1 MKQAFKLYKP
11 LVSDEGTPITTLTAA
26 LLTLGQNNQ
35 ADTKATDDLTASD
48 LRVMAVTGLSED
60 ELNRLAAPDFNSL
73 ASYVEKQRTQPTAA
87 FLGNK
92 QNNQNNQNAD
102 SPTLIQP
109 ISANGGE
116 QVNSLTLKVPTVKMI
131 RMRDKVEGD
140 LMTRALWLTAACTDV
155 GPDDLLS
162 LAMPD
167 WIQLQMRLGD
177 FLQQPAA
184 YFRSGT

>member
-48 LRVMAVTGLSED
+48 LRVMAVTDLSED

-73 ASYVEKQRTQPTAA
+73 ANYVEKQRTQSTAE

-92 QNNQNNQNAD
+92 QDAD
-102 SPTLIQP
+102 SPTLMHA

-116 QVNSLTLKVPTVKMI
+116 QVSTLTLKVPTVKMI